1 MKKAHYLV
9 LLFFSLLLLFY
20 PNVSYAEESI
30 EEQTIQ
36 AQKESLGIGEFLKKA
51 EEYTKEVFG
60 DTDYNTLFEE
70 AISGNID
77 NKKLGNSILNLLG
90 KETLSSVR
98 TIGIIIVIIVIH
110 SIVKSISDHL
120 ENKSIAQLTYYVQY
134 ILIVTLI
141 MSSFA
146 DILSMV
152 KDTIQNLVAFSN
164 LLIPILMTLIL
175 TTGNIASVGMLQPIL
190 LFMIT
195 FIGNLVNQILIPIL
209 LVSTVLAIISKVSDR
224 IALDRFSKFFKSSI
238 VWALGVILT
247 LFVSLVS
254 LEGTL
259 SSSVDGV
266 TAKTTKAAVSSFIPV
281 VGKILGDAVDTVIG
295 CTSILKNAV
304 GVVGV
309 ITILGICILP
319 VIKLVLLMATYYIG
333 ADICE
338 PIADEKIVKLLEQVG
353 DTFKILLAILCSI
366 SVLLII
372 GTTLVMKISNS
383 GLMYR

>member
-9 LLFFSLLLLFY
+9 LLFLNLLLLFY
-20 PNVSYAEESI
+20 PNISYAEQSI

-333 ADICE
+333 AAICE